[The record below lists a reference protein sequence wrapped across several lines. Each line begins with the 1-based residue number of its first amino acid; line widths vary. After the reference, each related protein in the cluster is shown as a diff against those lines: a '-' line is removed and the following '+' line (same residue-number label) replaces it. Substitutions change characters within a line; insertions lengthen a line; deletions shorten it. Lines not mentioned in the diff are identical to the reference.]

1 MFTIDIVLGILKK
14 VFASVFSFIWEY
26 KGWILLGIIVGALYV
41 RGNNYKEDYQS
52 EVVEHNKSVLQHKQ
66 DLENI
71 RIANETALRIAKE
84 KAFEDYKVLVEKTSE
99 LQEKYDER
107 EKDINTTVNKL
118 NVGNNS
124 LQQAISNY
132 TKRNTNTYSGK
143 ATDSSYAESLQL
155 SGELLGECVERKQ
168 YYATEASKLSNSVNT
183 LQEWGQAVI
192 EQSNKVNGVVSK
204 KGVEDEIE

>member
-14 VFASVFSFIWEY
+14 VFASVFSFIWKY
-26 KGWILLGIIVGALYV
+26 KGTIIIGMIVGALYA
-41 RGNNYKEDYQS
+41 RGNHYKVEYQS

-107 EKDINTTVNKL
+107 EKDINTTVTKL
-118 NVGNNS
+118 NASNNS

-132 TKRNTNTYSGK
+132 TKRNTNTDSGK
-143 ATDSSYAESLQL
+143 ATNSSNAESLFVI
-155 SGELLGECVERKQ
+155 SGLLETCSTESI
-168 YYATEASKLSNSVNT
+168 YYANEAAKLSNSVKA
-183 LQEWGQAVI
+183 LQEWG
-192 EQSNKVNGVVSK
+192 SLVVGGDK
-204 KGVEDEIE
+204 ELN

>member
-14 VFASVFSFIWEY
+14 VFSNLFSFLWEY
-26 KGWILLGIIVGALYV
+26 KWVIILGIIIGALYA

-71 RIANETALRIAKE
+71 RIANETALRTAKE
-84 KAFEDYKVLVEKTSE
+84 KAFEDYKALVEKTSE

-107 EKDINTTVNKL
+107 EKDINTTVTKL
-118 NVGNNS
+118 SASNNS

-132 TKRNTNTYSGK
+132 TKRNTNT
-143 ATDSSYAESLQL
+143 DSSKDGDSTYAESLFVI
-155 SGELLGECVERKQ
+155 SGLLETCSTESI
-168 YYATEASKLSNSVNT
+168 YYANEAAKLSNSVKA
-183 LQEWGQAVI
+183 LQEWG
-192 EQSNKVNGVVSK
+192 SLVVGGDK
-204 KGVEDEIE
+204 ELN